1 MSQRIRLL
9 AEVVANRIA
18 AGEVVERPASVVK
31 ELVENA
37 LDAGAKKVEVSVE
50 RGGRSLI
57 RVSDDGHGMGPE
69 DALLALERHAT
80 SKIREA
86 SDLLGIRTFG
96 FRGEALPSIA
106 SVSRFTLRTRETD
119 SLEGTEVV
127 IDGGKVIRVGQAGC
141 PTGTS
146 VEVRQLF
153 AHVPGRRKFLRT
165 EETEWGHIEQGIRLT
180 ALARPDVSWILRRDG
195 AVFWQ
200 DGARDGLEER
210 LAAVFGKNWRE
221 SVLPVKTEDGGMRL
235 HGYIGR
241 PGISRATR
249 SEQILF
255 VNGRPVQSM
264 SLNAALLEGY
274 HNALMRGR
282 FPVAVLFLEVDPA
295 GVDVNV
301 HPAKREVRFRQDG
314 DVRRFVAGAVAEV
327 LRGGEVGPLPMPTLH
342 GGSTAAWSPP
352 RSFTAP
358 TFPAP
363 LQLETHAPTT
373 SGSLGLEVPPP
384 VRGIPAGWRYL
395 GVVAHLYLV
404 AEKDGGVVL
413 IDQHAAHERILFEQ
427 LLRQVAQEDVHG
439 QRLLYP
445 VTIEFPPVQAQF
457 LRERLE
463 DLGKVGLGISPM
475 GGNAFLV
482 DALPPRIKTLAV
494 EEFLRNVVTDLEKGG
509 TSLRKDRRLSEEV
522 IAKTVCRHAIK
533 ANDRLNEEEALRLL
547 VDLLACELP
556 YTCPHGRPT
565 MILLS
570 KAELEKKF
578 GRSG

>member
-31 ELVENA
+31 ELVENS

-57 RVSDDGHGMGPE
+57 RVTDDGHGMGPE

-80 SKIREA
+80 SKIRDA

-106 SVSRFTLRTRETD
+106 SVSRFTLKTKEAD

-127 IDGGKVIRVGQAGC
+127 IDGGKMIRAGQAGC
-141 PTGTS
+141 PNGTS
-146 VEVRQLF
+146 IEVKQLF

-180 ALARPDVSWILRRDG
+180 ALARPDVSWVLRRDG

-200 DGARDGLEER
+200 DSARPGLEER
-210 LAAVFGKNWRE
+210 LTAVFGKEWKS
-221 SVLPVKTEDGGMRL
+221 SVIPLEVEDGGMRL
-235 HGYIGR
+235 KGYIGR
-241 PGISRATR
+241 PGVSRATR
-249 SEQILF
+249 AEQILF
-255 VNGRPVQSM
+255 VNGRPIQSM

-282 FPVAVLFLEVDPA
+282 FPVAVLFLEMDPA

-314 DVRRFVAGAVAEV
+314 DVRRFVSGAVAEV
-327 LRGGEVGPLPMPTLH
+327 LRGGAVGPLPMPVGINSGV
-342 GGSTAAWSPP
+342 GGVSTTHSTSNQPSPLI
-352 RSFTAP
+352 SANLAT
-358 TFPAP
+358 PA
-363 LQLETHAPTT
+363 LVEK
-373 SGSLGLEVPPP
+373 SLGLEVETAP
-384 VRGIPAGWRYL
+384 GIPAGWRYL
-395 GVVAHLYLV
+395 GVVDHLYLV
-404 AEKDGGVVL
+404 VEKDGGVVL

-427 LLRQVAQEDVHG
+427 LLKQVAREEVSG

-445 VTIEFPPVQAQF
+445 VTVEFPPVQAQF
-457 LRERLE
+457 LKNRME

-475 GGNAFLV
+475 GGNSFLI

-494 EEFLRNVVTDLEKGG
+494 EDFIRGVVADLETGG
-509 TSLRKDRRLSEEV
+509 AGTRQDRKLSEEV

-533 ANDRLNEEEALRLL
+533 ANDRLTEQEGVRLL
-547 VDLLACELP
+547 ADLLACELP

-570 KAELEKKF
+570 KAELERKF
-578 GRSG
+578 GRAG

>member
-1 MSQRIRLL
+1 MSQKIRLL

-31 ELVENA
+31 ELVENS
-37 LDAGAKKVEVSVE
+37 LDAGAKKIEISVE

-57 RVSDDGHGMGPE
+57 RVIDDGCGMGPE

-80 SKIREA
+80 SKIRDA
-86 SDLLGIRTFG
+86 GDLMKIQTFG

-106 SVSRFTLRTRETD
+106 SVSRFTLKTRETD
-119 SLEGTEVV
+119 AVEGTEVV
-127 IDGGKVIRVGQAGC
+127 IDGGKVVRAGQAGC
-141 PTGTS
+141 PEGTS
-146 VEVRQLF
+146 IEVRQLF

-165 EETEWGHIEQGIRLT
+165 EETEWSHIEQGVRFA
-180 ALARPDVSWILRRDG
+180 ALARPGVGWVLRRDG

-200 DGARDGLEER
+200 DTARGALEER
-210 LAAVFGKNWRE
+210 MGAVFGRDWKE
-221 SVLPVKTEDGGMRL
+221 TFLEIDAEDAGMRL

-241 PGISRATR
+241 PGVNRATR
-249 SEQILF
+249 AEQILF
-255 VNGRPVQSM
+255 VNSRPVQSG

-282 FPVAVLFLEVDPA
+282 YPVTVLFLEMDPC

-327 LRGGEVGPLPMPTLH
+327 LRGGSVGPLPMPTVTTN
-342 GGSTAAWSPP
+342 GFSPALT
-352 RSFTAP
+352 FAP
-358 TFPAP
+358 TASQPATTVP
-363 LQLETHAPTT
+363 GRAPMPVVAG
-373 SGSLGLEVPPP
+373 GSLGLEVEGPP
-384 VRGIPAGWRYL
+384 GIPAGWRFL
-395 GVVAHLYLV
+395 GVVDHLYLV

-413 IDQHAAHERILFEQ
+413 VDQHAAHERILFEQ
-427 LLRQVAQEDVHG
+427 LLQQVAQEEVSG

-445 VTIEFPPVQAQF
+445 VTIEFPPVQASF
-457 LRERLE
+457 LKERAE
-463 DLGKVGLGISPM
+463 ELGKVGLGISAM

-482 DALPPRIKTLAV
+482 DALPPRIRTLAV
-494 EEFLRNVVTDLEKGG
+494 EEFVRGVVADLEKGG
-509 TSLRKDRRLSEEV
+509 TTSKKDRRLSEEV
-522 IAKTVCRHAIK
+522 IAKTVCRHAVK
-533 ANDRLNEEEALRLL
+533 ANDRLNDAEAVRLL
-547 VDLLACELP
+547 ADLLACELP

-578 GRSG
+578 GRAG

>member
-31 ELVENA
+31 ELVENS
-37 LDAGAKKVEVSVE
+37 LDAGAKKVEVRVE

-57 RVSDDGHGMGPE
+57 RVTDDGHGMGPE

-80 SKIREA
+80 SKIRDA

-106 SVSRFTLRTRETD
+106 SVSRFTLKTKEVD
-119 SLEGTEVV
+119 SSEGTEVV
-127 IDGGKVIRVGQAGC
+127 IDGGKVIRAGQSGC
-141 PTGTS
+141 PNGTS
-146 VEVRQLF
+146 IEVKQLF

-180 ALARPDVSWILRRDG
+180 ALARPDVSWVLRRDG

-200 DGARDGLEER
+200 DIARSGLEER
-210 LAAVFGKNWRE
+210 LTAVFGKEWKA
-221 SVLPVKTEDGGMRL
+221 SVLPLEVEDGGMRL
-235 HGYIGR
+235 KGYIGR
-241 PGISRATR
+241 PGVSRATR
-249 SEQILF
+249 AEQILF
-255 VNGRPVQSM
+255 VNGRPIQSM

-282 FPVAVLFLEVDPA
+282 FPVAVLFLEMDPA

-314 DVRRFVAGAVAEV
+314 DVRRFVSGAVAEV
-327 LRGGEVGPLPMPTLH
+327 LRGGAVGPLPMPF
-342 GGSTAAWSPP
+342 GMSSGVSGVSTTHSTSNQPSPLI
-352 RSFTAP
+352 SANLAT
-358 TFPAP
+358 PA
-363 LQLETHAPTT
+363 LVEK
-373 SGSLGLEVPPP
+373 SLGLEVEATP
-384 VRGIPAGWRYL
+384 GIPAGWRYL
-395 GVVAHLYLV
+395 GVVDHLYLV

-427 LLRQVAQEDVHG
+427 LLKQVAREEVSG

-445 VTIEFPPVQAQF
+445 VTVEFPPVQAQF
-457 LRERLE
+457 LKNRME

-475 GGNAFLV
+475 GGNSFLI

-494 EEFLRNVVTDLEKGG
+494 EDFIRGVVADLETGG
-509 TSLRKDRRLSEEV
+509 AGTRQDRKLSEEV

-533 ANDRLNEEEALRLL
+533 ANDRLTEQEGVRLL
-547 VDLLACELP
+547 ADLLACELP

-570 KAELEKKF
+570 KAELERKF
-578 GRSG
+578 GRTG

>member
-31 ELVENA
+31 ELVENS
-37 LDAGAKKVEVSVE
+37 LDAGAKKVEVTIE

-57 RVSDDGHGMGPE
+57 RVTDDGHGMGPE

-80 SKIREA
+80 SKIRDA

-106 SVSRFTLRTRETD
+106 SVSRFTLKTKEAD

-127 IDGGKVIRVGQAGC
+127 IDGGKIIRAGQTGC
-141 PTGTS
+141 PNGTS
-146 VEVRQLF
+146 IEVKQLF

-180 ALARPDVSWILRRDG
+180 ALARPDVSWVLRRDG

-200 DGARDGLEER
+200 DSARSGLEER
-210 LAAVFGKNWRE
+210 LTAVFGKEWKS
-221 SVLPVKTEDGGMRL
+221 SVLPLEVEDDGMRL
-235 HGYIGR
+235 KGYIGR
-241 PGISRATR
+241 PGVSRATR
-249 SEQILF
+249 AEQILF
-255 VNGRPVQSM
+255 VNGRPIQSM

-282 FPVAVLFLEVDPA
+282 FPVAVLFLEMDPA

-314 DVRRFVAGAVAEV
+314 DVRRFVSGAVAEV
-327 LRGGEVGPLPMPTLH
+327 LRGGAVGPLPMPMGISTGVGGVSTTHSTSNQPSPLISATLA
-342 GGSTAAWSPP
+342 T
-352 RSFTAP
+352 
-358 TFPAP
+358 PA
-363 LQLETHAPTT
+363 LVEK
-373 SGSLGLEVPPP
+373 SLGLEVETTP
-384 VRGIPAGWRYL
+384 GIPAGWRYL
-395 GVVAHLYLV
+395 GVVDHLYLV
-404 AEKDGGVVL
+404 AEKDRGVVL

-427 LLRQVAQEDVHG
+427 LLKQVAREEVSG

-445 VTIEFPPVQAQF
+445 VTVEFPPVQAQF
-457 LRERLE
+457 LKNRME

-475 GGNAFLV
+475 GGNSFLI

-494 EEFLRNVVTDLEKGG
+494 EDFIRGVVADLETGG
-509 TSLRKDRRLSEEV
+509 AGTRQDRKLSEEV

-533 ANDRLNEEEALRLL
+533 ANDRLTEQEGVRLL
-547 VDLLACELP
+547 ADLLACELP

-570 KAELEKKF
+570 KAELERKF
-578 GRSG
+578 GRTG

>member
-31 ELVENA
+31 ELVENS

-57 RVSDDGHGMGPE
+57 RVTDDGHGMGPE

-80 SKIREA
+80 SKIRDA
-86 SDLLGIRTFG
+86 ADLLGIRTFG

-106 SVSRFTLRTRETD
+106 SVSRFTLKTKETD

-127 IDGGKVIRVGQAGC
+127 IDGGKIIRAGQTGC
-141 PTGTS
+141 PNGTS
-146 VEVRQLF
+146 IEVKQLF

-180 ALARPDVSWILRRDG
+180 ALARPDVSWVLRRDG

-200 DGARDGLEER
+200 DSARSGLEER
-210 LAAVFGKNWRE
+210 LTAVFGKEWKS
-221 SVLPVKTEDGGMRL
+221 SVLPLEVEDGGMRL
-235 HGYIGR
+235 KGYIGR
-241 PGISRATR
+241 PGVSRATR
-249 SEQILF
+249 AEQILF
-255 VNGRPVQSM
+255 VNGRPIQSM

-282 FPVAVLFLEVDPA
+282 FPVAVLFLEMDPA

-314 DVRRFVAGAVAEV
+314 DVRRFVSGAVAEV
-327 LRGGEVGPLPMPTLH
+327 LRGGAVGPLPMPMGISTGVGGVSTTHSTSNQPSPLISATLA
-342 GGSTAAWSPP
+342 T
-352 RSFTAP
+352 
-358 TFPAP
+358 PA
-363 LQLETHAPTT
+363 LVEK
-373 SGSLGLEVPPP
+373 SLGLEVETTP
-384 VRGIPAGWRYL
+384 GIPAGWRYL
-395 GVVAHLYLV
+395 GVVDHLYLV
-404 AEKDGGVVL
+404 VEKDGGVVL

-427 LLRQVAQEDVHG
+427 LLKQVAREEVSG

-445 VTIEFPPVQAQF
+445 VTVEFPPVQAQF
-457 LRERLE
+457 LKNRIE

-475 GGNAFLV
+475 GGNSFLI

-494 EEFLRNVVTDLEKGG
+494 EDFIRGVVADLETGG
-509 TSLRKDRRLSEEV
+509 AGTRQDRKLSEEV

-533 ANDRLNEEEALRLL
+533 ANDRLTEQEGVRLL
-547 VDLLACELP
+547 ADLLACELP

-570 KAELEKKF
+570 KAELERKF
-578 GRSG
+578 GRTG

>member
-31 ELVENA
+31 ELVENS
-37 LDAGAKKVEVSVE
+37 LDAGSKKVEVSVE

-57 RVSDDGHGMGPE
+57 RVTDDGHGMGPE

-80 SKIREA
+80 SKIRDA

-106 SVSRFTLRTRETD
+106 SVSRFTLKTKEAD

-127 IDGGKVIRVGQAGC
+127 IDGGKMIRAGQAGC
-141 PTGTS
+141 PNGTS
-146 VEVRQLF
+146 IEVKQLF

-180 ALARPDVSWILRRDG
+180 ALARPDVSWVLRRDG

-200 DGARDGLEER
+200 DSARPGLEER
-210 LAAVFGKNWRE
+210 LTAVFGKEWKS
-221 SVLPVKTEDGGMRL
+221 SVLPLEVEDGGMRL
-235 HGYIGR
+235 KGYIGR
-241 PGISRATR
+241 PGVSRATR
-249 SEQILF
+249 AEQILF
-255 VNGRPVQSM
+255 VNGRPIQSM

-282 FPVAVLFLEVDPA
+282 FPVAVLFLEMDPA

-314 DVRRFVAGAVAEV
+314 DVRRFVSGAVAEV
-327 LRGGEVGPLPMPTLH
+327 LRGGAVGPLPMPVGISSGV
-342 GGSTAAWSPP
+342 GGVSTTHSTSNQPSPLI
-352 RSFTAP
+352 SANLAN
-358 TFPAP
+358 PA
-363 LQLETHAPTT
+363 LVEK
-373 SGSLGLEVPPP
+373 SLGLEVETTP
-384 VRGIPAGWRYL
+384 GIPAGWRYL
-395 GVVAHLYLV
+395 GVVDHLYLV
-404 AEKDGGVVL
+404 VEKDGGVVL

-427 LLRQVAQEDVHG
+427 LLKQVAREEVSG

-445 VTIEFPPVQAQF
+445 VTVEFPPVQAQF
-457 LRERLE
+457 LKNRME

-475 GGNAFLV
+475 GGNSFLI

-494 EEFLRNVVTDLEKGG
+494 EDFIRGVVADLETGG
-509 TSLRKDRRLSEEV
+509 AGTRQDRKLSEEV

-533 ANDRLNEEEALRLL
+533 ANDRLTEQEGVRLL
-547 VDLLACELP
+547 ADLLACELP

-570 KAELEKKF
+570 KAELERKF
-578 GRSG
+578 GRAG

>member
-31 ELVENA
+31 ELVENS

-57 RVSDDGHGMGPE
+57 RVTDDGHGMGPE

-80 SKIREA
+80 SKIRDA

-106 SVSRFTLRTRETD
+106 SVSRFTLKTKEAD

-127 IDGGKVIRVGQAGC
+127 IDGGKIIRAGQTGC
-141 PTGTS
+141 PNGTS
-146 VEVRQLF
+146 IEVKQLF

-180 ALARPDVSWILRRDG
+180 ALARPDVSWVLRRDG

-200 DGARDGLEER
+200 DSARSGLEER
-210 LAAVFGKNWRE
+210 LTAVFGKEWKS
-221 SVLPVKTEDGGMRL
+221 SVLPLEVEDGGMRL
-235 HGYIGR
+235 KGYIGR
-241 PGISRATR
+241 PGVSRATR
-249 SEQILF
+249 AEQILF
-255 VNGRPVQSM
+255 VNGRPIQSM

-282 FPVAVLFLEVDPA
+282 FPVAVLFLEMDPA

-314 DVRRFVAGAVAEV
+314 DVRRFVSGAVAEV
-327 LRGGEVGPLPMPTLH
+327 LRGGAVGPLPMPVGISTGVGGVSTTHSTSNQPSPLISATLA
-342 GGSTAAWSPP
+342 TPV
-352 RSFTAP
+352 
-358 TFPAP
+358 
-363 LQLETHAPTT
+363 LVEK
-373 SGSLGLEVPPP
+373 SLGLEVETTP
-384 VRGIPAGWRYL
+384 GIPAGWRYL
-395 GVVAHLYLV
+395 GVVDHLYLV
-404 AEKDGGVVL
+404 VEKDGGVVL

-427 LLRQVAQEDVHG
+427 LLKQVAREEVSG

-445 VTIEFPPVQAQF
+445 VTVEFPPVQAQF
-457 LRERLE
+457 LKNRME

-475 GGNAFLV
+475 GGNSFLI

-494 EEFLRNVVTDLEKGG
+494 EDFIRGVVADLETGG
-509 TSLRKDRRLSEEV
+509 AGTRQDRKLSEEV

-533 ANDRLNEEEALRLL
+533 ANDRLTEQEGVRLL
-547 VDLLACELP
+547 ADLLACELP

-570 KAELEKKF
+570 KAELERKF
-578 GRSG
+578 GRTG

>member
-31 ELVENA
+31 ELVENS
-37 LDAGAKKVEVSVE
+37 LDAGAKKVEVTVE

-57 RVSDDGHGMGPE
+57 RVTDDGHGMGPE

-80 SKIREA
+80 SKIRDA

-106 SVSRFTLRTRETD
+106 SVSRFTLKTKEAD
-119 SLEGTEVV
+119 SSEGTEVV
-127 IDGGKVIRVGQAGC
+127 IDGGKMIRAGQAGC
-141 PTGTS
+141 PNGTS
-146 VEVRQLF
+146 IEVKQLF

-180 ALARPDVSWILRRDG
+180 ALARPDVSWVLRRDG

-200 DGARDGLEER
+200 DIARSGLEER
-210 LAAVFGKNWRE
+210 LTAVFGKEWKA
-221 SVLPVKTEDGGMRL
+221 SVLPLEVEDGGMRL
-235 HGYIGR
+235 KGYIGR
-241 PGISRATR
+241 PGVSRATR
-249 SEQILF
+249 AEQILF
-255 VNGRPVQSM
+255 VNCRPIQSM

-282 FPVAVLFLEVDPA
+282 FPVAVLFLEMDPA

-314 DVRRFVAGAVAEV
+314 DVRRFVSGAVAEV
-327 LRGGEVGPLPMPTLH
+327 LRGGAVGPLPMPVGINSGVGGVSTTHSTSNQPSPLISATLA
-342 GGSTAAWSPP
+342 T
-352 RSFTAP
+352 
-358 TFPAP
+358 PA
-363 LQLETHAPTT
+363 LVEK
-373 SGSLGLEVPPP
+373 SLGLEVETTP
-384 VRGIPAGWRYL
+384 GIPAGWRYL
-395 GVVAHLYLV
+395 GVVDHLYLV
-404 AEKDGGVVL
+404 VEKDGGVVL

-427 LLRQVAQEDVHG
+427 LLKRVAREEVSG

-445 VTIEFPPVQAQF
+445 VTVEFPPVQAQF
-457 LRERLE
+457 LKNRME

-475 GGNAFLV
+475 GGNSFLI

-494 EEFLRNVVTDLEKGG
+494 EDFIRGVVADLETGG
-509 TSLRKDRRLSEEV
+509 TGTRQDRKLSEEV

-533 ANDRLNEEEALRLL
+533 ANDRLTEQEGVRLL
-547 VDLLACELP
+547 ADLLACELP

-570 KAELEKKF
+570 KAELERKF
-578 GRSG
+578 GRAG

>member
-31 ELVENA
+31 ELVENS
-37 LDAGAKKVEVSVE
+37 LDAGARKIEISIE

-57 RVSDDGHGMGPE
+57 RVTDDGHGMGPE

-106 SVSRFTLRTRETD
+106 SVSRFTLKTREAEAA
-119 SLEGTEVV
+119 EGTEVV
-127 IDGGKVIRVGQAGC
+127 IDGGKVIRAGQTGC

-146 VEVRQLF
+146 IEVRQLF
-153 AHVPGRRKFLRT
+153 SHVPGRRKFLRT

-180 ALARPDVSWILRRDG
+180 ALARPDVSWVLRRDG

-200 DGARDGLEER
+200 DTARKGLEER
-210 LAAVFGKNWRE
+210 LTAVFGKEWKG
-221 SVLPVKTEDGGMRL
+221 SVLPLDVEDGGMRL
-235 HGYIGR
+235 RGYIGR
-241 PGISRATR
+241 PGVSRATR
-249 SEQILF
+249 AEQILF

-314 DVRRFVAGAVAEV
+314 DIRRFVSGAVAEV
-327 LRGGEVGPLPMPTLH
+327 LRGGAVGPLPMASVTNH
-342 GGSTAAWSPP
+342 GLAGLSTTHSTSNQPSPLL
-352 RSFTAP
+352 SAS
-358 TFPAP
+358 
-363 LQLETHAPTT
+363 LTT
-373 SGSLGLEVPPP
+373 PPPVERSLGLKVESAP
-384 VRGIPAGWRYL
+384 GIPTGWRYL
-395 GVVAHLYLV
+395 GVIDHLYIV
-404 AEKDGGVVL
+404 AEKEGGAVL

-427 LLRQVAQEDVHG
+427 LLKQVAQEEVSG

-445 VTIEFPPVQAQF
+445 VTVEFPPVQAQF
-457 LRERLE
+457 LKNQVDE
-463 DLGKVGLGISPM
+463 LGRVGLGISSM
-475 GGNAFLV
+475 GGNSFLI

-494 EEFLRNVVTDLEKGG
+494 EEFVRGVVADLEVGG
-509 TSLRKDRRLSEEV
+509 AGTRKDRKLSEEV

-533 ANDRLNEEEALRLL
+533 ANDRLTDQEGVRLL
-547 VDLLACELP
+547 ADLLACELP

-570 KAELEKKF
+570 KAELERKF
-578 GRSG
+578 GRAG

>member
-31 ELVENA
+31 ELVENS

-57 RVSDDGHGMGPE
+57 RVTDDGHGMGPE

-80 SKIREA
+80 SKIRDA
-86 SDLLGIRTFG
+86 ADLLGIRTFG

-106 SVSRFTLRTRETD
+106 SVSRFTLKTKEAD

-127 IDGGKVIRVGQAGC
+127 IDGGKIIRAGQTGC
-141 PTGTS
+141 PNGTS
-146 VEVRQLF
+146 IEVKQLF

-180 ALARPDVSWILRRDG
+180 ALARPDVSWVLRRDG

-200 DGARDGLEER
+200 DSARSGLEER
-210 LAAVFGKNWRE
+210 LTAVFGKEWKS
-221 SVLPVKTEDGGMRL
+221 SVLPLEVEDGGMRL
-235 HGYIGR
+235 KGYIGR
-241 PGISRATR
+241 PGVSRATR
-249 SEQILF
+249 AEQILF
-255 VNGRPVQSM
+255 VNGRPIQSM

-282 FPVAVLFLEVDPA
+282 FPVAVLFLEMDPA

-314 DVRRFVAGAVAEV
+314 DVRRFVSGAVAEV
-327 LRGGEVGPLPMPTLH
+327 LRGGAVGPLPMPMGISTGVGGVSTTHSTSNQPSPLISATLA
-342 GGSTAAWSPP
+342 T
-352 RSFTAP
+352 
-358 TFPAP
+358 PA
-363 LQLETHAPTT
+363 LVEK
-373 SGSLGLEVPPP
+373 SLGLEVETTP
-384 VRGIPAGWRYL
+384 GIPAGWRYL
-395 GVVAHLYLV
+395 GVVDHLYLV
-404 AEKDGGVVL
+404 AEKDRGVVL

-427 LLRQVAQEDVHG
+427 LLKQVAREEVSG

-445 VTIEFPPVQAQF
+445 VTVEFPPVQAQF
-457 LRERLE
+457 LKNRME

-475 GGNAFLV
+475 GGNSFLI

-494 EEFLRNVVTDLEKGG
+494 EDFIRGVVADLETGG
-509 TSLRKDRRLSEEV
+509 AGTRQDRKLSEEV

-533 ANDRLNEEEALRLL
+533 ANDRLTEQEGVRLL
-547 VDLLACELP
+547 ADLLDCELP

-570 KAELEKKF
+570 KAELERKF
-578 GRSG
+578 GRTG

>member
-1 MSQRIRLL
+1 MSQKIRLL

-31 ELVENA
+31 ELVENS
-37 LDAGAKKVEVSVE
+37 LDAGAKKIEISVE

-57 RVSDDGHGMGPE
+57 RVTDDGCGMGPE

-86 SDLLGIRTFG
+86 GDLMKIQTFG

-106 SVSRFTLRTRETD
+106 SVSRFTLKTREPD
-119 SLEGTEVV
+119 AVEGTEVV
-127 IDGGKVIRVGQAGC
+127 IDGGKVVRAGKAGC
-141 PTGTS
+141 PAGTS
-146 VEVRQLF
+146 IEVRQLF

-165 EETEWGHIEQGIRLT
+165 EETEWSHIEQGVRLA
-180 ALARPDVSWILRRDG
+180 ALARPEVGWVLRRDG

-200 DGARDGLEER
+200 DTARGALEER
-210 LAAVFGKNWRE
+210 IAAVFGRDWKE
-221 SVLPVKTEDGGMRL
+221 TFLEIDTEDAGMRL

-241 PGISRATR
+241 PGVNRATR
-249 SEQILF
+249 AEQIFF
-255 VNGRPVQSM
+255 VNSRPVQSG

-282 FPVAVLFLEVDPA
+282 YPVTVLFLEMDPC

-314 DVRRFVAGAVAEV
+314 DVRRFVSGAVAEV
-327 LRGGEVGPLPMPTLH
+327 LRGGSVGPLPVPTMTTN
-342 GGSTAAWSPP
+342 GFSPALT
-352 RSFTAP
+352 FAP
-358 TFPAP
+358 TASQPATTIP
-363 LQLETHAPTT
+363 GRAPMPVAAG
-373 SGSLGLEVPPP
+373 GSLGLEVESVP
-384 VRGIPAGWRYL
+384 GIPAGWRFL
-395 GVVAHLYLV
+395 GVVVHLYLV

-427 LLRQVAQEDVHG
+427 LLRQVAQEEVNG

-445 VTIEFPPVQAQF
+445 VTIEFPPVQASF
-457 LRERLE
+457 LKERAE
-463 DLGKVGLGISPM
+463 ELGKVGLGISAM
-475 GGNAFLV
+475 GGNSFLV
-482 DALPPRIKTLAV
+482 DALPPRIRTLAV
-494 EEFLRNVVTDLEKGG
+494 EEFVRGVVADLEKGG
-509 TSLRKDRRLSEEV
+509 TTAKKDRRLSEEV
-522 IAKTVCRHAIK
+522 IAKTVCRHAVK
-533 ANDRLNEEEALRLL
+533 ANDRLNDAEAVRLL
-547 VDLLACELP
+547 ADLLACELP

-565 MILLS
+565 MILWS

-578 GRSG
+578 GRTG